1 MRPRVKLTNAKLI
14 SIQSDTEEKVERVLY
29 GTFADENENGKE
41 GDALFTI
48 KVLEINGLESKC
60 FGVDFYILDAESKEF
75 DVNAFEF
82 NLMHECMYSPNELLE
97 LRDES
102 PRVHRRPVCLSQAT
116 LPDSFKLS

>member
-60 FGVDFYILDAESKEF
+60 FGVDFYILDAEPQKF
-75 DVNAFEF
+75 DVDVFEF

-97 LRDES
+97 LREM
-102 PRVHRRPVCLSQAT
+102 
-116 LPDSFKLS
+116 LPAGY